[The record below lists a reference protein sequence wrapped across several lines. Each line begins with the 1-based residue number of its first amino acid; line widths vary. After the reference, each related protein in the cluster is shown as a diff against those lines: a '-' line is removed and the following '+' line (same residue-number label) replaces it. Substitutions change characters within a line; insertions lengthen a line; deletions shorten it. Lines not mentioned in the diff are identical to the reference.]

1 MTRAGVPD
9 DEQDE
14 RQVAPLEE
22 HHVNESFMRYGT
34 LPKGAHIGAFLDSL
48 RESGLRG
55 SAEGG
60 EAAAGAAGEAR
71 ALRSHTEAEGVRPP
85 ASAAAAKKPS
95 AMVRSNS
102 SNIVE
107 RRSRDTAGHP
117 VPSPRTQRRAEY
129 SNLSE
134 RAKRSDDLVT
144 RLRTGQRSRPQ
155 PPASLTPSISAQ
167 LVSEIQQKQRE
178 NRAEGEP
185 PAAAAADSQRS
196 EWARSEAKLQSFRPP
211 RSRVRKSTEG
221 SQTDEAVTSFNLY
234 RRCFT
239 SAKRGTLKPPP
250 HPTSAPPIGCS
261 RSAGAGSSAEAVRD
275 LAAAVERSQG
285 ALETSSASTVACM
298 QLSDKLGLLLTACG
312 AHAGQVPP
320 TGWLRFRALQRRLE
334 THAGTLRSAG
344 GRATAATPSGSYPN

>member
-1 MTRAGVPD
+1 MICSLRDSSYTEEVAEDSEGVAGAAAAQTELTALRAVKTPSWRRPLQRSRCRRYRPLLMTRAGVPD

-102 SNIVE
+102 SNTLSWSRRFSRNSARIV
-107 RRSRDTAGHP
+107 
-117 VPSPRTQRRAEY
+117 PRA
-129 SNLSE
+129 
-134 RAKRSDDLVT
+134 
-144 RLRTGQRSRPQ
+144 SRPQ
-155 PPASLTPSISAQ
+155 
-167 LVSEIQQKQRE
+167 
-178 NRAEGEP
+178 
-185 PAAAAADSQRS
+185 
-196 EWARSEAKLQSFRPP
+196 
-211 RSRVRKSTEG
+211 
-221 SQTDEAVTSFNLY
+221 
-234 RRCFT
+234 RR
-239 SAKRGTLKPPP
+239 R

-285 ALETSSASTVACM
+285 ALETSSASSVACM
-298 QLSDKLGLLLTACG
+298 QVSDKLGLLLTACG

>member
-102 SNIVE
+102 SNSEFQRPRLSRLSPLVFAGAAGTGPA
-107 RRSRDTAGHP
+107 RSRRPTGAG
-117 VPSPRTQRRAEY
+117 
-129 SNLSE
+129 
-134 RAKRSDDLVT
+134 
-144 RLRTGQRSRPQ
+144 RLR
-155 PPASLTPSISAQ
+155 
-167 LVSEIQQKQRE
+167 
-178 NRAEGEP
+178 
-185 PAAAAADSQRS
+185 
-196 EWARSEAKLQSFRPP
+196 AR
-211 RSRVRKSTEG
+211 
-221 SQTDEAVTSFNLY
+221 N
-234 RRCFT
+234 
-239 SAKRGTLKPPP
+239 
-250 HPTSAPPIGCS
+250 
-261 RSAGAGSSAEAVRD
+261 
-275 LAAAVERSQG
+275 
-285 ALETSSASTVACM
+285 
-298 QLSDKLGLLLTACG
+298 
-312 AHAGQVPP
+312 
-320 TGWLRFRALQRRLE
+320 
-334 THAGTLRSAG
+334 
-344 GRATAATPSGSYPN
+344 